1 MINRSTKTSGLICV
15 LVSLLTSPAVCAQ
28 TFQSS
33 QPGAGTDFIEYWAAS
48 RLLLTGGNPYSPA
61 QLGDVQAT
69 VAARAIAPLIMWNP
83 PWTLS
88 FILPFGAV
96 SFTVSQFLWLLLNL
110 FLILWSAQNLWRIY
124 ANAAAKAYTS
134 WLLVLTFVPASFA
147 LVLGQITPLILFGL
161 TSFLYFESKQNGFAT
176 GAAAVLISVK
186 PQLCYLFWLSLLF
199 WVWRQRRWRIFLG
212 GSITGLAV
220 ALIPVLFNPGIYS
233 SYITLYTVS
242 GLTTPLD
249 WAAPTLGNALRVWIS
264 PDWSALQFAPIAVGV
279 VWLVY
284 YWQRHKHS
292 WKWTERLPILLLV
305 SVSTS
310 AYAWTFDQV
319 VLLPAIMQSAG
330 WIVRGP
336 LTRYLCGVIIAYV
349 VINAVYLT
357 GKMFVLNDF
366 WYFWMAPLFLL
377 TYILL
382 QKRVLADAAS

>member
-1 MINRSTKTSGLICV
+1 MCL
-15 LVSLLTSPAVCAQ
+15 LVSLLTSQAVCAQ

-33 QPGAGTDFIEYWAAS
+33 QPRAGTDFIEYWAAS

-69 VAARAIAPLIMWNP
+69 VAARATAPLIMWNP

-88 FILPFGAV
+88 FILPFGAL

-124 ANAAAKAYTS
+124 ANTAAKAYTP

-147 LVLGQITPLILFGL
+147 LMLGQITPLILFGL
-161 TSFLYFESKQNGFAT
+161 TSFLYCEKKQNGFAA
-176 GAAAVLISVK
+176 GASAVLISIK

-199 WVWRQRRWRIFLG
+199 WVWRQRRWWIFFG
-212 GSITGLAV
+212 ASIAGLAV
-220 ALIPVLFNPGIYS
+220 ASIPALFNPGIYS

-264 PDWSALQFAPIAVGV
+264 PDGSALQFAPIAVGV
-279 VWLVY
+279 AWLVY

-292 WKWTERLPILLLV
+292 WNWTERLPILLLV

-319 VLLPAIMQSAG
+319 VLLPAIMQSAS

-336 LTRYLCGVIIAYV
+336 LTRYLCGIVMLYV
-349 VINAVYLT
+349 VTNGVYLT
-357 GKMFVLNDF
+357 GKIFVSNDF

-377 TYILL
+377 TYLLL
-382 QKRVLADAAS
+382 QKRVLADTAT